1 MVNDSTRSLLSL
13 YLYHS
18 TLLLRNCH
26 AAAFAYGY
34 PTDEFT
40 RNESTPSSKQMAIA
54 STIRNEM
61 NSSICNPSHAYNKH
75 TKQLGKKRLDCSAI
89 VQQGAC
95 LDQILLYGLLH
106 EGVKLHTQR
115 NLCIIQWLHSSPP
128 YENTACT
135 TSSQYKWNHFRSG
148 SSP

>member
-1 MVNDSTRSLLSL
+1 
-13 YLYHS
+13 
-18 TLLLRNCH
+18 
-26 AAAFAYGY
+26 
-34 PTDEFT
+34 
-40 RNESTPSSKQMAIA
+40 MAIA

-75 TKQLGKKRLDCSAI
+75 TKQLGEKRLDCSAI

-106 EGVKLHTQR
+106 EGVKLHAQR

-128 YENTACT
+128 YGSTACT

-148 SSP
+148 SSPSAEESLPPVFHRASTVNHDTCVDRVPNIESSWLPRNDTDSE